1 MNYNCIPPSPLYIPI
16 YILCL
21 YLVPSKSD
29 DVRVSVSVTLTVVSD
44 ILYQIELPTK
54 IFGQRQPV
62 VNSRSMGVHDNII
75 NYYYIR
81 IQRDLGSASRNAR
94 KSQNDIIYYHRY
106 RT

>member
-21 YLVPSKSD
+21 YLVSSKSD

-62 VNSRSMGVHDNII
+62 VNSPSMGVHDII
-75 NYYYIR
+75 NDNHIR
-81 IQRDLGSASRNAR
+81 IQRDLGSAPRSAR